1 MCMFESV
8 FFFFERKQGKRHKE
22 KIIQGKIH
30 KKKDM
35 NNIKKDI
42 CTSLTRSLG
51 KRWDGKKHKHKKK
64 GVVKTIRPLYKS
76 H

>member
-1 MCMFESV
+1 MFESV
-8 FFFFERKQGKRHKE
+8 FFLSKENRERDIRRKLYRE
-22 KIIQGKIH
+22 KIH

-64 GVVKTIRPLYKS
+64 GVLKTIRPLYKS